1 MSYTINNISVG
12 IPAGT
17 IFASAAYT
25 ADPSGYVIADGIE
38 RTNGAD
44 GRYNNL
50 IDLTIGLGTLT
61 KNAASY
67 TPINL
72 KAAFLRS
79 AESQTITP
87 NSYTG
92 PAIKTYQNSS
102 TEKHSHTSSSYPHSH
117 TTNSTAG
124 PDYNNTNS
132 NVGVGIVDG
141 TNTETGENSH
151 QDNEGN
157 VFDLYGVTFINADPQ
172 TGYTTLDGDDDNE
185 TAPFCYGVNWLI
197 KL

>member
-25 ADPSGYVIADGIE
+25 VDPSGYVIADGIE

-79 AESQTITP
+79 TGSRTT

-102 TEKHSHTSSSYPHSH
+102 TGKHSHAASSYPHSH
-117 TTNSTAG
+117 TTSSTAG
-124 PDYNNTNS
+124 ADANNTRYQ
-132 NVGVGIVDG
+132 VGVGIVDG
-141 TNTETGENSH
+141 TNTESGDNTNA
-151 QDNEGN
+151 DNEGN
-157 VFDLYGVTFINADPQ
+157 VYDLYSVTFKNADTQ
-172 TGYTTLDGDDDNE
+172 TGYTTLYGDDDDE